1 MKIDMSAYGVTEL
14 TAEEAFAISGG
25 GWPLVGMIGGFIGMG
40 IIAGTYIADVILRNR
55 HH

>member
-14 TAEEAFAISGG
+14 TDEEAFATSGG

-40 IIAGTYIADVILRNR
+40 IIGGTYIADVILRNL